1 MGIIGPAIRTNIYN
15 RKNPPR
21 KCISIFIPSYEMGEN
36 EHCENHL
43 KYIIRSND
51 RKKERKEGKEGI
63 SIELKIEL
71 AEGNAEGK
79 GECASLLL

>member
-36 EHCENHL
+36 EDCENHL
-43 KYIIRSND
+43 KYINIRSN
-51 RKKERKEGKEGI
+51 ERKNEKGGRKE
-63 SIELKIEL
+63 
-71 AEGNAEGK
+71 
-79 GECASLLL
+79 

>member
-1 MGIIGPAIRTNIYN
+1 MYLYFY
-15 RKNPPR
+15 
-21 KCISIFIPSYEMGEN
+21 SILWNGEN
-36 EHCENHL
+36 KDYENHL

-51 RKKERKEGKEGI
+51 RKKERKGGKEGI

>member
-36 EHCENHL
+36 EDYENHL
-43 KYIIRSND
+43 KYIVRSND
-51 RKKERKEGKEGI
+51 RKKERKGGKEGI
-63 SIELKIEL
+63 SIENRI
-71 AEGNAEGK
+71 GR
-79 GECASLLL
+79 GECRGEG

>member
-36 EHCENHL
+36 EDYENHL
-43 KYIIRSND
+43 KYIIRWND
-51 RKKERKEGKEGI
+51 RKKERKGGKEGI

>member
-36 EHCENHL
+36 KDYENHL
-43 KYIIRSND
+43 KYIVRSND
-51 RKKERKEGKEGI
+51 RKKERKGGKEGI